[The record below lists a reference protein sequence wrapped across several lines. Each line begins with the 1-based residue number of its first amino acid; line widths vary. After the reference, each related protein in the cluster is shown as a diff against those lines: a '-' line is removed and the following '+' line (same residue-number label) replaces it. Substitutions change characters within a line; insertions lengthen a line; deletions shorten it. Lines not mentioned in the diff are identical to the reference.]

1 MKSINIM
8 NFVRDIDERLPAEAD
23 HLYKATKAEL
33 ALVNE
38 YGVENTFL
46 LQYDALC
53 DERYVKLFKEN
64 ATERTELGIWY
75 EIVEPLTTACGMPY
89 RSERGWKWDWHIIPG
104 FSMAYTPSEREKL
117 IDETMRKFKEVFG
130 YYPKTVGSWL
140 IDTHTMN
147 YLNDHYDLSAMAICR
162 DQVNTDAYTLIG
174 GYFNQGYYPS
184 KNNIFTP
191 AQSDEMRVSF
201 PVLRLLGP
209 CPIYNYDSNKYYSK
223 EGRLPPCTLEVV
235 SKMGATPECVDWFFK
250 TFYENESLS
259 FAYSQI
265 GQENSFGYIDFI
277 PALRMQIEKAL
288 KLTDV
293 SIEKM
298 CVTGEKFKKAFPK
311 KTPPTAVTA
320 LDNWDTG
327 TDAQSVYYDCEN
339 YVANLFRYENRIFI
353 RSLFLFD
360 ERVKE
365 QYLEKTCTTF
375 DAVYENLPVVD
386 TLSWNKDEKY
396 DCGLMIDTDGS
407 PFTTEKLA
415 DGILKVMWNDKY
427 VIFEE
432 NKITVHANK
441 LHFFTGDPKANLK
454 ASDHAIS
461 YEYKNTAY
469 SLKIENAEIT
479 ERENGIE
486 IIPKEFCELRPTREN
501 Q

>member
-8 NFVRDIDERLPAEAD
+8 NFVRDIDERLPPEAD
-23 HLYKATKAEL
+23 YLYKATKAEL

-104 FSMAYTPSEREKL
+104 FSMAYTPEDREKL

-147 YLNDHYDLSAMAICR
+147 YLNDHYELSAMAICR
-162 DQVNTDAYTLIG
+162 DQTNTDAYTLIG

-191 AQSDEMRVSF
+191 AQTDDMRTSF
-201 PVLRLLGP
+201 PILRLLGP

-223 EGRLPPCTLEVV
+223 EGNLPPCTLEPVWQTG
-235 SKMGATPECVDWFFK
+235 SDPDHVDWFFK

-265 GQENSFGYIDFI
+265 GQENSFGYHDFL

-288 KLTDV
+288 SLNNVT
-293 SIEKM
+293 IEKM
-298 CVTGEKFKKAFPK
+298 CVTGERFKKMFPN
-311 KTPPTAVTA
+311 KTPTTAVVA
-320 LDNWDTG
+320 LDNWDKES
-327 TDAQSVYYDCEN
+327 DVQSVYYDCQN
-339 YVANLFRYENRIFI
+339 YMANLFRYENRIFI
-353 RSLFLFD
+353 RALYLFD

-375 DAVYENLPVVD
+375 DAVYENLPLVD
-386 TLSWNKDEKY
+386 TLFWNKDEKY
-396 DCGLMIDTDGS
+396 DSGLMIDTDGA
-407 PFTTEKLA
+407 PFTAEKLS
-415 DGILKVMWNDKY
+415 DSVLKIKWNDNY
-427 VIFEE
+427 VIFDET
-432 NKITVHANK
+432 KILVHADK
-441 LHFFTGDPKANLK
+441 LYFHTGNHIPSIKVADNT
-454 ASDHAIS
+454 IC
-461 YEYKNTAY
+461 YEYKDIKYA
-469 SLKIENAEIT
+469 LKIENASVLED
-479 ERENGIE
+479 EKGIE
-486 IIPKEFCELRPTREN
+486 IIPSGTCALYPIRN
-501 Q
+501 N

>member
-33 ALVNE
+33 ELVNE

-53 DERYVKLFKEN
+53 DERYVKLFKEHT
-64 ATERTELGIWY
+64 TEHTELGIWY

-104 FSMAYTPSEREKL
+104 FSMAYTPEDREKL

-147 YLNDHYDLSAMAICR
+147 YLNEHYELSAMSICR
-162 DQVNTDAYTLIG
+162 DQTNTDAYTLIG

-184 KNNIFTP
+184 KKNIFTP
-191 AQSDEMRVSF
+191 AQSDDMRISF
-201 PVLRLLGP
+201 PILRLLGP

-223 EGRLPPCTLEVV
+223 DNSLPPCTLEPVWQTG
-235 SKMGATPECVDWFFK
+235 SNPDCVDWFFK
-250 TFYENESLS
+250 TFYENESLA

-265 GQENSFGYIDFI
+265 GQENSFGYHDFL

-288 KLTDV
+288 QLTDV

-298 CVTGEKFKKAFPK
+298 SVTGERFKKAFPK
-311 KTPPTAVTA
+311 KTPATAVTA
-320 LDNWDTG
+320 LDNWDKG
-327 TDAQSVYYDCEN
+327 SDAQSIYYDCEN
-339 YVANLFRYENRIFI
+339 YMANLFRYEDRIFI
-353 RSLFLFD
+353 RAFYLFD
-360 ERVKE
+360 ECVKE

-375 DAVYENLPVVD
+375 DAVYENLPIVD
-386 TLSWNKDEKY
+386 TLFWNKGEKY
-396 DCGLMIDTDGS
+396 DCGLMIDINGA
-407 PFTTEKLA
+407 PFSAEKLQ
-415 DGILKVMWNDKY
+415 DGILKATWNDKY
-427 VIFEE
+427 VIFDED
-432 NKITVHANK
+432 KITIHADA
-441 LHFFTGDPKANLK
+441 LHFFTGNQAPQMKI
-454 ASDHAIS
+454 SDNTIC
-461 YEYKNTAY
+461 YEYKGSTY
-469 SLKIENAEIT
+469 SLKIENASVAEC
-479 ERENGIE
+479 ENGIE
-486 IIPKEFCELRPTREN
+486 IIPSGTCALYPIRKN
-501 Q
+501 

>member
-89 RSERGWKWDWHIIPG
+89 QSERGWKWDWHIIPG

-147 YLNDHYDLSAMAICR
+147 YLNDHYELSAMAICR

-191 AQSDEMRVSF
+191 AQSNEMRVAF
-201 PVLRLLGP
+201 PILRLLGP
-209 CPIYNYDSNKYYSK
+209 CPIYNYDGNKYYSK
-223 EGRLPPCTLEVV
+223 EGRASPCTLEVV
-235 SKMGATPECVDWFFK
+235 SKTGADPECVDWFFK
-250 TFYENESLS
+250 TFYEVN
-259 FAYSQI
+259 
-265 GQENSFGYIDFI
+265 
-277 PALRMQIEKAL
+277 
-288 KLTDV
+288 
-293 SIEKM
+293 
-298 CVTGEKFKKAFPK
+298 
-311 KTPPTAVTA
+311 
-320 LDNWDTG
+320 
-327 TDAQSVYYDCEN
+327 
-339 YVANLFRYENRIFI
+339 
-353 RSLFLFD
+353 
-360 ERVKE
+360 
-365 QYLEKTCTTF
+365 
-375 DAVYENLPVVD
+375 
-386 TLSWNKDEKY
+386 
-396 DCGLMIDTDGS
+396 
-407 PFTTEKLA
+407 
-415 DGILKVMWNDKY
+415 
-427 VIFEE
+427 
-432 NKITVHANK
+432 
-441 LHFFTGDPKANLK
+441 HFFNMF
-454 ASDHAIS
+454 S
-461 YEYKNTAY
+461 
-469 SLKIENAEIT
+469 
-479 ERENGIE
+479 
-486 IIPKEFCELRPTREN
+486 CLRYDFR
-501 Q
+501 